1 MSFLDRTLTV
11 MTQRRIY
18 EEEEFEKIVKDL
30 QRELTAKLAFL
41 NHRVITSK
49 CTVSEKLVGLKFYVI
64 SPLYHRLQK
73 HLTDLGSLNDSPPLA
88 DLKLIHYLE
97 RHRDKGHD
105 VLHKQ

>member
-1 MSFLDRTLTV
+1 
-11 MTQRRIY
+11 MTQRQIS
-18 EEEEFEKIVKDL
+18 EEEEFKDL

-41 NHRVITSK
+41 NNREVISK
-49 CTVSEKLVGLKFYVI
+49 CTVSETLVGLEFYVI

-73 HLTDLGSLNDSPPLA
+73 HLNDQGFLNDPPSLA

-97 RHRDKGHD
+97 RHRDKSHD

>member
-11 MTQRRIY
+11 MSQRQIS
-18 EEEEFEKIVKDL
+18 EEEFEKIVKDL

-41 NHRVITSK
+41 NNRVVISK

-73 HLTDLGSLNDSPPLA
+73 HLNDLGFLNDPPPLA

-97 RHRDKGHD
+97 RHRDKSHD

>member
-11 MTQRRIY
+11 MTQRQIS
-18 EEEEFEKIVKDL
+18 EEEFEKIVKDL

-41 NHRVITSK
+41 DNRVVISK
-49 CTVSEKLVGLKFYVI
+49 CTLSEKLVGLEFYVI

-73 HLTDLGSLNDSPPLA
+73 HLNDLGFLNDPPPLA

-97 RHRDKGHD
+97 RHRDND